1 MPRHVAIIMDG
12 NGRWAKQHGLV
23 RMFGHKKGVETVH
36 NITEEAAR
44 LGIEYL
50 TLYTFSTENWNR
62 PKEEVD
68 ALMSLLVDTIVK
80 ETDTLMKNNVRLL
93 TIGDLE
99 RLPKEARRKFE
110 SCMEETAGNTGLR
123 LVIALSYS
131 ARWEIVN
138 AVKQIA
144 SAVKAGTLRVEEL
157 VSIGMG
163 FDWRNYRVT
172 NHKMFAKDGRGIIT
186 MQDYPEGVEP
196 KFSRIHTFSLSV
208 PLKYYHYFNKNIF
221 VAVGPELYFTPCLWP
236 DFTVEEFRRAIADYQ
251 HRERR
256 FGKTSEQLKN

>member
-157 VSIGMG
+157 DEQKVSEAMTTADMPDPDLLIRTSG
-163 FDWRNYRVT
+163 
-172 NHKMFAKDGRGIIT
+172 
-186 MQDYPEGVEP
+186 EL
-196 KFSRIHTFSLSV
+196 RISNFLLWQLAYS
-208 PLKYYHYFNKNIF
+208 
-221 VAVGPELYFTPCLWP
+221 ELYFTPCLWP